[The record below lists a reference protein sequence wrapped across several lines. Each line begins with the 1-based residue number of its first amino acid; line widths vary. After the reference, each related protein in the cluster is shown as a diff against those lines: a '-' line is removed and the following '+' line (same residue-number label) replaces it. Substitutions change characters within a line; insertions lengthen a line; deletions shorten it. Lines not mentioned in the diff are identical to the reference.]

1 VIAQV
6 IAAHAFSSAMS
17 VSSETHEHSENDQQ
31 TQGFGSAS
39 PDSLMRDPLL
49 NDAINEASRKQYTQR
64 PTAGTDRSEH
74 PSHEGQFIENPDS
87 DEALFRLYQQGSQT
101 AFLKIYERFK
111 SNIYAYCARALYT
124 AGMDAM
130 HVDDCFQ
137 EVFLRVTQYQHTFIG
152 GDFRAWIFTVTR
164 HTCLISKRK
173 FVQHVM
179 RTERVGDA
187 ENFDEDVRADVRTAF
202 SVTDDPL
209 ERMSRKE
216 QTDLLLKAI
225 ESLPETYRE
234 ALLLSDYEGLTYEE
248 IGKMTGTSLSTI
260 RIRIFRAKARLRK
273 VLLPIIGDEAYGLVP
288 DVESQE

>member
-1 VIAQV
+1 
-6 IAAHAFSSAMS
+6 MS
-17 VSSETHEHSENDQQ
+17 VSSETHDHSENDQE
-31 TQGFGSAS
+31 TQGFGAAS
-39 PDSLMRDPLL
+39 SDPLL
-49 NDAINEASRKQYTQR
+49 NDARNEASRKQYSRRVQTGAQE
-64 PTAGTDRSEH
+64 SEN

-87 DEALFRLYQQGSQT
+87 DEALFRLFQQGSQS
-101 AFLKIYERFK
+101 AFLKMYDRYK
-111 SNIYAYCARALYT
+111 SNIYAYCARALYS
-124 AGMDAM
+124 AGMDAA
-130 HVDDCFQ
+130 HVDDTFQ
-137 EVFLRVTQYQHTFIG
+137 EVFLRVTQYQHTFVG

-187 ENFDEDVRADVRTAF
+187 ENFDEDVRADVRSAF
-202 SVTDDPL
+202 SVIDDPL
-209 ERMSRKE
+209 ERMSKKE

-225 ESLPETYRE
+225 ASLPETYRE
-234 ALLLSDYEGLTYEE
+234 ALLLSDYEGMTYDE

-288 DVESQE
+288 DVPEP